1 MALITSTAELRALF
15 GILDR
20 LTSADLSERRLR
32 LAEQSAQQKEK

>member
-20 LTSADLSERRLR
+20 RVLLELENRM
-32 LAEQSAQQKEK
+32 AEKSPHQR